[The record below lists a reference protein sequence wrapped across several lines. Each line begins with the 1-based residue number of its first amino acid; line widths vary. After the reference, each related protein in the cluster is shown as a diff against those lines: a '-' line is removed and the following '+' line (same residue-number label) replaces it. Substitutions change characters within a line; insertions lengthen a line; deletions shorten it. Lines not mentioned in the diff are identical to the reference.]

1 MTPFHANLVRNVCS
15 RQRKGCGQ
23 MTGLSTPLTLTPGEK
38 EMVTKRRRVSLSLN
52 FKLTGIDRG
61 ASGRTRNHG
70 KTAAF
75 LRGTGTRF
83 AVKQTVGMPIYW
95 PAWKP
100 GWRWSASGAAIPGCA
115 ALSPKYRVFAR
126 SAARSTE
133 IAPERERSRRRR
145 YRRFTLAAIDA
156 DESPLRRSV
165 TGITGWI

>member
-1 MTPFHANLVRNVCS
+1 MCAFPSRATANPP
-15 RQRKGCGQ
+15 
-23 MTGLSTPLTLTPGEK
+23 T
-38 EMVTKRRRVSLSLN
+38 LSLN

-75 LRGTGTRF
+75 CAGPGLGLLLEQ
-83 AVKQTVGMPIYW
+83 AVGMPIYW

-115 ALSPKYRVFAR
+115 AISSECRVFAR
-126 SAARSTE
+126 SAAPSTG
-133 IAPERERSRRRR
+133 ITPERERSRRRC

-156 DESPLRRSV
+156 DESPAE
-165 TGITGWI
+165 TIGDWH